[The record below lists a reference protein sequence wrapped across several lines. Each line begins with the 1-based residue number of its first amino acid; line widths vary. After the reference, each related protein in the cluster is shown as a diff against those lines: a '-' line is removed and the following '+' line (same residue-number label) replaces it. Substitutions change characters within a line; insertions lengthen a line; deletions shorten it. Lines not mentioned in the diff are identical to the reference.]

1 MTLADAQKFKVILLG
16 DTGVGK
22 TSIALRRVDDQFEI
36 KRMPTI
42 GTSHLHCP
50 ATVDGEQ
57 VELLIWDTAGQEQF
71 AQLVPMYCRGAS
83 VCIIVASIVNSDSC
97 DNIPVWRDRLY
108 ESGDKPP
115 IIIAI
120 NKMDLLEGAPMT
132 MEEIR
137 EQLEGFEFLYFVS
150 AKSGDCIEQ
159 LFYEAARLAMS
170 RKAPA
175 SVPGVTLAETQKGEE
190 KVEQGG
196 CC

>member
-1 MTLADAQKFKVILLG
+1 MSLGDARKFKVILLG

-22 TSIALRRVDDQFEI
+22 TSIALRRVEDVFEI

-50 ATVDGEQ
+50 ATAEGEV
-57 VELLIWDTAGQEQF
+57 VELLLWDTAGQEQF
-71 AQLVPMYCRGAS
+71 AQLVPMYCRGAD

-108 ESGDKPP
+108 ASGGKPP

-120 NKMDLLEGAPMT
+120 NKMDLIEGAPLT
-132 MEEIR
+132 MDGIR
-137 EQLEGFEFLYFVS
+137 EQLTEFEYLYFVS

-159 LFYEAARLAMS
+159 LFYEVARLAITNGNQS
-170 RKAPA
+170 FDKG
-175 SVPGVTLAETQKGEE
+175 VPLTENAKQEE
-190 KVEQGG
+190 ADGA